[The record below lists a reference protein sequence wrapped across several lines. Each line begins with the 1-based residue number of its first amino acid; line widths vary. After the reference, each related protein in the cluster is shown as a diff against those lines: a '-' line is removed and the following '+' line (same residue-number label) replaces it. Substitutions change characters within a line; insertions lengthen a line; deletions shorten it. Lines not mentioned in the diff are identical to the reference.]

1 MYCEWN
7 GRTPKW
13 RSDRPLAPQR
23 VRTRMTM
30 RLCTRPCPDSAQSEF
45 WIVSIQGVD
54 GDENGPRGPRG
65 RQAASGSA
73 WLARP
78 TRRSSPE
85 SGAGSAP
92 FGGAGAMPGDVG
104 ADHRG
109 PAAVVRLLPLPVLES
124 QAPRRAPRPL
134 THRAL
139 RAYRRGVFDVR
150 LRTLLGS
157 PPGKASYAQ
166 YLTLLRNPS
175 ATESGPGFSTPSGS
189 VRGECSRR
197 GRCGGDVTPG
207 TRPPADRRP
216 SPCPASVCGD
226 RCDAPAL
233 PCYRERSA
241 LTVLP
246 PSAGC
251 VTAVARARRL
261 TMGQPKPPVAP
272 VRSGVRVW
280 GASGL

>member
-1 MYCEWN
+1 METKTVLAAQEA
-7 GRTPKW
+7 GRPPLGPPGW
-13 RSDRPLAPQR
+13 PVQLVDPPQNLERARPPLAGL
-23 VRTRMTM
+23 VR
-30 RLCTRPCPDSAQSEF
+30 CPAMSARTIE
-45 WIVSIQGVD
+45 D
-54 GDENGPRGPRG
+54 
-65 RQAASGSA
+65 RQPLSA
-73 WLARP
+73 CFPYRFSRARHLA
-78 TRRSSPE
+78 
-85 SGAGSAP
+85 G
-92 FGGAGAMPGDVG
+92 
-104 ADHRG
+104 
-109 PAAVVRLLPLPVLES
+109 
-124 QAPRRAPRPL
+124 
-134 THRAL
+134 HRARSPIEPPIRL
-139 RAYRRGVFDVR
+139 QRRVFRAYRRGVFDVR

-216 SPCPASVCGD
+216 SPCPASVRGD